1 MSTPDRRLHARRGL
15 RTRSCFNGHDVS
27 PAQLCVLEIGAASIV
42 VCGPACETEARA
54 RILRRIHDSPVAA
67 LQQALSDWQSGTGPP
82 GVVLALLD
90 LAAEEVMA
98 RASVLKLAQEA
109 FYTARDHARCGT
121 GDRSGGADP
130 ETEPSGTTNS
140 PKSTLVE
147 VALAVPDDP
156 ADNRSVAPGCR
167 AR

>member
-1 MSTPDRRLHARRGL
+1 MSTPDRRLHPRRGL

-90 LAAEEVMA
+90 LAAEEVTA
-98 RASVLKLAQEA
+98 RASALKLAQEA
-109 FYTARDHARCGT
+109 FHTARDRRDA
-121 GDRSGGADP
+121 AL
-130 ETEPSGTTNS
+130 ET
-140 PKSTLVE
+140 
-147 VALAVPDDP
+147 ALA
-156 ADNRSVAPGCR
+156 ARIRRLNRP
-167 AR
+167 

>member
-1 MSTPDRRLHARRGL
+1 MSIPDRRLHARRGL

-67 LQQALSDWQSGTGPP
+67 LQQALSDWRGGTGPP

-98 RASVLKLAQEA
+98 RASVLELAQEA
-109 FYTARDHARCGT
+109 FLTARDGRDA
-121 GDRSGGADP
+121 AL
-130 ETEPSGTTNS
+130 ET
-140 PKSTLVE
+140 
-147 VALAVPDDP
+147 ALA
-156 ADNRSVAPGCR
+156 
-167 AR
+167 ARIRRLKGPRLRTTPSRL